1 MVKYTSQLEI
11 RNWKLKIGIWEL
23 KCAVFFFIYLLL
35 LLLFSSDGR
44 RKKEEEEKKK
54 RRRKKKENEVL
65 IPGSQV
71 RYRYYTRW
79 FQVCT
84 VLRYGKSINIILQA
98 VYL

>member
-23 KCAVFFFIYLLL
+23 KCAVFFIY

-44 RKKEEEEKKK
+44 RKKEEEEEKK

-71 RYRYYTRW
+71 PVLY
-79 FQVCT
+79 QVIPGLYGTT
-84 VLRYGKSINIILQA
+84 VWE
-98 VYL
+98 VD

>member
-1 MVKYTSQLEI
+1 MKYTSQLEI

-71 RYRYYTRW
+71 PVLY
-79 FQVCT
+79 QVIPGLYGTT
-84 VLRYGKSINIILQA
+84 VWE
-98 VYL
+98 VD

>member
-23 KCAVFFFIYLLL
+23 KCAVFFFIY

-71 RYRYYTRW
+71 PGTGIIPGDSRSVRYYGMGSRLT
-79 FQVCT
+79 
-84 VLRYGKSINIILQA
+84 
-98 VYL
+98 

>member
-23 KCAVFFFIYLLL
+23 KCAAVFFIYIYYY
-35 LLLFSSDGR
+35 SRRTEDGR
-44 RKKEEEEKKK
+44 KKKKKKKK

-71 RYRYYTRW
+71 PVLY
-79 FQVCT
+79 QVIPGLYGTT
-84 VLRYGKSINIILQA
+84 VWE
-98 VYL
+98 VD